1 MARDRRGRWLVR
13 RQEVRVTTKT
23 TQKVSYAVTSY
34 LVTHPKLAIR
44 LHKVVTWLRSDTQA
58 R

>member
-1 MARDRRGRWLVR
+1 MSTQTRRKLTLNDRV
-13 RQEVRVTTKT
+13 V
-23 TQKVSYAVTSY
+23 SY

-44 LHKVVTWLRSDTQA
+44 IHKVTTWLRSDTQA